1 MADSEKTINLKD
13 NIGHLENEITDFQ
26 KKIANDK
33 NITNKNVNPKTFI
46 IGNIMAEL
54 GGGIITAFILNGI
67 YAHFFGKNVL
77 VFTLLLIFCSIAGL
91 YNIVKYSYKI
101 GKQK

>member
-1 MADSEKTINLKD
+1 MTLQQDVQQLEKAI
-13 NIGHLENEITDFQ
+13 IDFQ
-26 KKIANDK
+26 QKIGDNK
-33 NITNKNVNPKTFI
+33 NIENKNINPKTFI
-46 IGNIMAEL
+46 IGNIIAEL

-67 YAHFFGKNVL
+67 YVHFFGKNVL